1 MKKNTMMRLAAV
13 MLMCVLLTTSV
24 VGGTF
29 AKYVTSADDTDIARV
44 AKWGVEVAVAV
55 KGAFNTDYAA
65 KENAAY
71 ATAIAQ
77 TVVASGTDPNR
88 DNILAPGTNGDLL
101 SSATISGTPEVAVN
115 VKKEATL
122 TLTGW
127 DINGTYY
134 CPIVIKVTHKVGA
147 GDATTN
153 TFYGLD
159 YPSAEAFIS
168 AVEGVLDDNDNL
180 PANSNLSESYSITW
194 DWAFESTDNKQTD
207 EKDTALGN
215 KAADPTKDDITIK
228 FTFEIKVT
236 QLD

>member
-29 AKYVTSADDTDIARV
+29 AKYVTSDSDTDIARV
-44 AKWGVEVAVAV
+44 AKWGVDVEVVV
-55 KGAFNTDYAA
+55 KGAFAEEYAA
-65 KENAAY
+65 KEGADY
-71 ATAIAQ
+71 ASTIAK
-77 TVVASGTDPNR
+77 TVVTSTTDK
-88 DNILAPGTNGDLL
+88 DNLVAPGTNGDLL
-101 SSATISGTPEVAVN
+101 KSATISGTPEVAVN

-122 TLTGW
+122 ELTGW

-134 CPIVIKVTHKVGA
+134 CPIVIKVTHNA
-147 GDATTN
+147 STD

-168 AVEGVLDDNDNL
+168 AVEDVLDDNDNL

-194 DWAFESTDNKQTD
+194 DWAFEGTDGKQTD
-207 EKDTALGN
+207 VNDTALGD

-228 FTFEIKVT
+228 FTFEITVT

>member
-29 AKYVTSADDTDIARV
+29 AKYVISDSDTDIARV
-44 AKWGVEVAVAV
+44 AKWGVNVEVVV
-55 KGAFNTDYAA
+55 DGAFATEYNA
-65 KENAAY
+65 KSAVNDLNGN
-71 ATAIAQ
+71 AIAH
-77 TVVASGTDPNR
+77 TVVSA
-88 DNILAPGTNGDLL
+88 DNSKNVLAPGTNGDLL

-115 VKKEATL
+115 VTKEATL
-122 TLTGW
+122 ELTGW

-134 CPIVIKVTHKVGA
+134 CPIVIKVTHNA
-147 GDATTN
+147 STD

-194 DWAFESTDNKQTD
+194 DWAFEGTDGKQTD
-207 EKDTALGN
+207 VNDTALGD